1 MGYNFTVQYF
11 VEDSYIMIQ
20 PRQPDG
26 STDSYMFG
34 PPTLALGMVSQLKI
48 LTI

>member
-11 VEDSYIMIQ
+11 VIDSYEMIQ

-26 STDSYMFG
+26 RKDSYVFG
-34 PPTLALGMVSQLKI
+34 PPTLALGMVCHN
-48 LTI
+48 